1 MATEEKRIQP
11 KPFIVV
17 QVLAAGAAAIF
28 FIADSEIG
36 AMMAL
41 LVSLCALTLREYLDD
56 GGEVTASIS
65 SEVAAEVATIR
76 SDLEYMS
83 DVFGVTYV
91 QINETLEDIHHV
103 KSVVSNASS
112 KLNGSLTGLRDA
124 SSVQKEQLNELVANL
139 VQLAHPE
146 SSAEEGGQTY
156 SEMSD
161 EVIHSM
167 ISALEEIYTAG
178 RTSSERFESMLNE
191 VAVVEGLLT
200 DIVNINAQTNLLALN
215 AAIEAAR
222 AGEAGRGFA
231 VVADEVRNLS
241 RRTEEFSEQIRTSIV
256 TLSGD
261 IEAVKDNID
270 TVTNFDVSAQA
281 DSQKQITDMWK
292 NVEALAE
299 DASQRSELVSAAA
312 AQIDSMVGDSI
323 VQLQFEDISIQQL
336 QQLVDRF
343 DVIRSLMSESVA
355 FCSSEELNQAKFEEL
370 LDVLRHFKHIS
381 VSKQQESMQDG
392 DIDLF

>member
-1 MATEEKRIQP
+1 MQP

-17 QVLAAGAAAIF
+17 QVLAIGAAAIC
-28 FIADSEIG
+28 FIADFEIG
-36 AMMAL
+36 VMASL
-41 LVSLCALTLREYLDD
+41 LLALAALTLREYLDSSQEEASVSVAVSD
-56 GGEVTASIS
+56 DTAS
-65 SEVAAEVATIR
+65 IR

-91 QINETLEDIHHV
+91 QINETLDDIHHV
-103 KSVVSNASS
+103 KSVVSNASV
-112 KLNGSLTGLRDA
+112 KLNDSLSGLRDA
-124 SSVQKEQLNELVANL
+124 SSSQKAMLGELVTQL
-139 VQLAHPE
+139 LQLAHPE
-146 SSAEEGGQTY
+146 SEEGSEGNQSY

-161 EVIHSM
+161 QM
-167 ISALEEIYTAG
+167 IASLMASLEEIYSAS
-178 RTSSERFESMLNE
+178 RTSSERFESMLAE
-191 VAVVEGLLT
+191 VEVVEKLLT

-241 RRTEEFSEQIRTSIV
+241 RRTEEFSEQIRTSIT

-261 IEAVKDNID
+261 IEAVKGNID

-281 DSQKQITDMWK
+281 DAQKQITAMWK
-292 NVEALAE
+292 DIEALAD
-299 DASQRSELVSAAA
+299 DASHQSETVSETAS
-312 AQIDSMVGDSI
+312 QIDNMVGESI

-343 DVIRSLMSESVA
+343 DVIRSLMEESVA
-355 FCSSEELNQAKFEEL
+355 FCSSEQLNQERFEEL
-370 LDVLRHFKHIS
+370 LGALRNFKNIS
-381 VSKQQESMQDG
+381 VAKNQETMDSG
-392 DIDLF
+392 GVDLF